1 MASLDHEAIYEAYKS
16 ESKPVVSI
24 DDSAGAFDA
33 DGASVTLDD
42 AKVAAARTALDAAA
56 AAIAY
61 KSQRTGADGTTDTIY
76 PTIGDQLDNLYK
88 DIVAGTVTTSGAF
101 ATAIKATKD
110 KYPKP

>member
-1 MASLDHEAIYEAYKS
+1 MALDHEAIYEAYKS
-16 ESKPVVSI
+16 EAKPVVSI

-33 DGASVTLDD
+33 DGNSVTLDQSKID
-42 AKVAAARTALDAAA
+42 AARTSLNTAA
-56 AAIAY
+56 AAILY
-61 KSQRTGADGTTDTIY
+61 KTQRTGAAGTTDTIY
-76 PTIGDQLDNLYK
+76 PTIGDQLDALYK

>member
-1 MASLDHEAIYEAYKS
+1 MALDHEAIYEAYKS
-16 ESKPVVSI
+16 EAKPVVSI

-42 AKVAAARTALDAAA
+42 AKVAAARKSLDDAAA
-56 AAIAY
+56 LIAY

>member
-1 MASLDHEAIYEAYKS
+1 MALDHEAIYEAYKS
-16 ESKPVVSI
+16 EAKPVVSI
-24 DDSAGAFDA
+24 DDSAGAFDK
-33 DGASVTLDD
+33 DGAKVTLDD
-42 AKVAAARTALDAAA
+42 AKIAAARKSLDDAA

-61 KSQRTGADGTTDTIY
+61 KSKRTGADGTTDTIY

-101 ATAIKATKD
+101 ATAIKAVKD

>member
-1 MASLDHEAIYEAYKS
+1 MSLDHEAIYEAYKS
-16 ESKPVVSI
+16 EAKPVVSI

-42 AKVAAARTALDAAA
+42 AKVAAARTALDTAA

-76 PTIGDQLDNLYK
+76 PTIGDQLDALYK

>member
-1 MASLDHEAIYEAYKS
+1 MALDHEAIYEAYKS
-16 ESKPVVSI
+16 EAKPVVTI

-33 DGASVTLDD
+33 DGNSVTLDN
-42 AKVAAARTALDAAA
+42 AKVAAARTALDTAA

-61 KSQRTGADGTTDTIY
+61 KSKRTGADGTTDTIY
-76 PTIGDQLDNLYK
+76 PTIGDQLDALYK